1 MWEVLSILLTFYL
14 QIKIFA
20 LFYLQLILTELSQ
33 MPKLLFVMQG
43 PFYPDVSGGSELSH
57 LYLFDSLRQ
66 LGWQIEVICTRD
78 LPLSRNQK
86 LRSPYIWQS
95 WLQSLISLRM
105 LFSVAIDEE
114 LGYPCWRVIRP
125 SRFINKRKW
134 IEFFAKRLR
143 DYQPDVVFSHDWL
156 GCPLLKYAA
165 TEGYLAIYFVRNAG
179 EFENGNVP
187 VIPDGFQ
194 LLANSPYAAS
204 IITEATGYRPEI
216 ILPFLQLERYRVSN
230 RQRKYITFINLV
242 PEKGANVAIEL
253 ARQLPQ
259 EKFLF
264 VKGKWIYASEVQN
277 AFLEQASKLPNVEIW
292 EHQQDMRNVYAVTDI
307 LLVPSQFN
315 ETFGRVIVEA
325 QINSIPV
332 VAANVAGIPYTLGK
346 GGILVEPIDKAQA
359 YVDAVK
365 LLRSDESFYLKK
377 SELALRNSQRP
388 EFNAQ
393 YQVQKFVY
401 FVESHIASKQY
412 NHQQLLK
419 TTV

>member
-1 MWEVLSILLTFYL
+1 
-14 QIKIFA
+14 
-20 LFYLQLILTELSQ
+20 
-33 MPKLLFVMQG
+33 
-43 PFYPDVSGGSELSH
+43 
-57 LYLFDSLRQ
+57 
-66 LGWQIEVICTRD
+66 
-78 LPLSRNQK
+78 
-86 LRSPYIWQS
+86 
-95 WLQSLISLRM
+95 
-105 LFSVAIDEE
+105 
-114 LGYPCWRVIRP
+114 
-125 SRFINKRKW
+125 
-134 IEFFAKRLR
+134 
-143 DYQPDVVFSHDWL
+143 
-156 GCPLLKYAA
+156 
-165 TEGYLAIYFVRNAG
+165 
-179 EFENGNVP
+179 
-187 VIPDGFQ
+187 
-194 LLANSPYAAS
+194 
-204 IITEATGYRPEI
+204 
-216 ILPFLQLERYRVSN
+216 
-230 RQRKYITFINLV
+230 
-242 PEKGANVAIEL
+242 
-253 ARQLPQ
+253 
-259 EKFLF
+259 
-264 VKGKWIYASEVQN
+264 VQN